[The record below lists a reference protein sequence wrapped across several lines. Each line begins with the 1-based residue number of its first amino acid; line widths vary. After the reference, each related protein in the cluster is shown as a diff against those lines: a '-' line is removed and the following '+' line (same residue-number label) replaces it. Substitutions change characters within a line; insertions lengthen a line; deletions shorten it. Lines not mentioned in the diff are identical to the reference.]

1 MKTSMKIESNQLN
14 KKTLE
19 FQSLLKAVVKYDF
32 SNFKKSK
39 YLDAIKSEILNDENL
54 KQNNNLKVYSKLIQN
69 NYIFGNIADIYFELS
84 NDKEQANKMLFLL
97 LANSFSTFDDNLGI
111 DISTVNKELYD
122 IVKTK
127 IDENLINGIK
137 KYSEQKSLNDF
148 EELEFKNFDTYEF
161 VQQWKN
167 INAIIISFFKQIKY
181 EKLGRLL
188 ASNFLLSYE
197 ANKELKDYTSPSL
210 VTHENLNENYFI
222 NKQNYLLEQ
231 IFNELQNH
239 NLEEK
244 FIKQTITS
252 LLSIIPD
259 YQINLNKK
267 VWYKKIF
274 QKKSSQEKFRLF
286 CSEEINNNIAKELRL
301 LTNPNMLE
309 DLKQKVDQTKNKFSH
324 NNAIKINNKVFK
336 IDLTGLKTAK
346 TIFKTKDLID
356 FQASLSETYFKSKHL
371 KFNKY
376 NKHLTIIKLASLA
389 YLYPLTKKEES
400 IKFEQSREI
409 FEILI
414 KKIGYEISKDLG
426 NQLSNLIDNDHKIQD
441 DFLDKIGF
449 NKLDRFNNCSKYIL
463 IVQEIY
469 KALGLNT
476 KIAKYSVIYEI
487 FKKEIYAH
495 ESNKKSNSVIDVNN
509 VSFNDISKNQN
520 ELIFKIEN
528 ELKNEKSNIYVKY
541 IRFLTETFGKLYL
554 SDKPPLSTS
563 GKIGLAFTYIVLVLW
578 VLIIILPIFQLLL
591 QSFNFWS
598 SNASTAV
605 GGEDWGNNARF
616 SFSEF
621 SFSFANFVYLF
632 EKTRYKNW
640 LINSI
645 VIAVLTMIFMVIITA
660 FIGYA
665 FSRFRF
671 KGKRIGLMSVMLI
684 QMIPTISSFVAFYVL
699 YQILDN
705 KFGFPPMAMLLLIY
719 VGGGIPGNVFVLK
732 GYMDN
737 ISTDIDDAARIDGCG
752 NWTTFIK
759 IITPLSKPMLSV
771 IALWSFIGPFGDILL
786 PRLLAGE
793 SSQYT
798 MATGLQTLIQD
809 PKNTSQGAFAAGS
822 LIIALPISILFMSLQ
837 KNITGGLSA
846 AGVKG

>member
-1 MKTSMKIESNQLN
+1 MKTSIKFESNQLN

-19 FQSLLKAVVKYDF
+19 FQNLLKPVVKYDF
-32 SNFKKSK
+32 SDFKKSK
-39 YLDAIKSEILNDENL
+39 YLNAIKSEILNDQTL
-54 KQNNNLKVYSKLIQN
+54 KQTNKLKSYLKIIEN
-69 NYIFGNIADIYFELS
+69 NYIFGNIADLYFKLS
-84 NDKEQANKMLFLL
+84 NDKEQTNKLLFLL

-111 DISTVNKELYD
+111 EISIFNQEIFDIID
-122 IVKTK
+122 PK
-127 IDENLINGIK
+127 IDKDFLNKIK
-137 KYSEQKSLNDF
+137 KYSEQKSIINF
-148 EELEFKNFDTYEF
+148 KELEFKNFDSYEF
-161 VQQWKN
+161 IQQWKN
-167 INAIIISFFKQIKY
+167 INAIIILFFKKIKY
-181 EKLGRLL
+181 EKLGKLL
-188 ASNFLLSYE
+188 ANNFLLSYE
-197 ANKELKDYTSPSL
+197 SNKELKDYTSASL
-210 VTHENLNENYFI
+210 VTHENLNENYII

-231 IFNELQNH
+231 IFNELQKH
-239 NLEEK
+239 ELEDK
-244 FIKQTITS
+244 FIKEAITS
-252 LLSIIPD
+252 LLTIIPD
-259 YQINLNKK
+259 YQINSNKK
-267 VWYKKIF
+267 SLYKKIF

-286 CSEEINNNIAKELRL
+286 CSEEINNTIAKELRF
-301 LTNPNMLE
+301 LTNPSMLE
-309 DLKQKVDQTKNKFSH
+309 DLKEKVGKTNKKFLN
-324 NNAIKINNKVFK
+324 NNAVRINNKIIKINLV
-336 IDLTGLKTAK
+336 GLKTAK

-356 FQASLSETYFKSKHL
+356 FQASLSEAYFKSKHL
-371 KFNKY
+371 RFNKY
-376 NKHLTIIKLASLA
+376 YKYLTIIKLASLA
-389 YLYPLTKKEES
+389 YLYPLTKKEEV
-400 IKFEQSREI
+400 IKFEQSKKI
-409 FEILI
+409 FEIII
-414 KKIGYEISKDLG
+414 KKIGYEISKELG
-426 NQLSNLIDNDHKIQD
+426 NKLSNLIDNDYKVQD
-441 DFLDKIGF
+441 DFLSKIGF
-449 NKLDRFNNCSKYIL
+449 DKLDRFSNCSKYVL
-463 IVQEIY
+463 ITQEIY
-469 KALGLNT
+469 KVLGLNI

-495 ESNKKSNSVIDVNN
+495 ESNKRSNSVIDVNN
-509 VSFNDISKNQN
+509 ISFNDISKNQN
-520 ELIFKIEN
+520 DLIFKIEN
-528 ELKNEKSNIYVKY
+528 ELKNEKSNIYIKY

-563 GKIGLAFTYIVLVLW
+563 GKIGLAFTYIVLIFW
-578 VLIIILPIFQLLL
+578 VLIIIMPIFQLIL

-616 SFSEF
+616 NFSQF

-632 EKTRYKNW
+632 EKTEYKNW

-645 VIAVLTMIFMVIITA
+645 VIAILTMIFMVIITA

-705 KFGFPPMAMLLLIY
+705 KFGFPPLAMLLLIY

-786 PRLLAGE
+786 PRLLSGD
-793 SSQYT
+793 STQYT